1 MLIIEIIPLSNNL
14 KIFSPMLLK
23 NAFSLF
29 FTIFSL
35 NIVFAQSADE
45 TIFKQK
51 MTLPKGETT
60 TQTAMLIAK
69 SFIGKPYKAGT
80 LEGNPKEQLVC
91 NLRDFDCSTFVENVI
106 AMSLISHGGSPTFEK
121 YKKQL
126 TELRYRNGT
135 VQGYASRLHYF
146 KEWIIQAERN
156 NILQDITSKI
166 GGIKQK
172 KSLNFMTSNRE
183 LYPNLKDESSYL
195 AIKDYQKQIN
205 EFDFYYIPKWKI
217 EKVENQI
224 QEGDIIAITS
234 NVDGLDFNHEGF
246 AIRQNGR
253 VYLLHASYE
262 QKKIIISKELL
273 VDYLNR
279 IHKHSGISVLRLL

>member
-1 MLIIEIIPLSNNL
+1 
-14 KIFSPMLLK
+14 MLLK

-29 FTIFSL
+29 STIFVL
-35 NIVFAQSADE
+35 NTVFAQSADE
-45 TIFKQK
+45 TVFLQK
-51 MTLPKGETT
+51 MKLPKGETKAQIAIT
-60 TQTAMLIAK
+60 IAK
-69 SFIGKPYKAGT
+69 SFIGQPYKAGT
-80 LEGNPKEQLVC
+80 LEGNSKEQLVC

-106 AMSLISHGGSPTFEK
+106 AMSLISHAGSPTFEK

-166 GGIKQK
+166 GGLKQK
-172 KSLNFMTSNRE
+172 KNLNFMTSNRE
-183 LYPNLKDESSYL
+183 LYPNLKDENSYL

-224 QEGDIIAITS
+224 QDGDIIAITS

-253 VYLLHASYE
+253 IYLLHASYE
-262 QKKIIISKELL
+262 QKKVIISKELL

-279 IHKHSGISVLRLL
+279 IHKHSGITVLRLL

>member
-1 MLIIEIIPLSNNL
+1 
-14 KIFSPMLLK
+14 
-23 NAFSLF
+23 
-29 FTIFSL
+29 
-35 NIVFAQSADE
+35 
-45 TIFKQK
+45 
-51 MTLPKGETT
+51 
-60 TQTAMLIAK
+60 
-69 SFIGKPYKAGT
+69 
-80 LEGNPKEQLVC
+80 
-91 NLRDFDCSTFVENVI
+91 
-106 AMSLISHGGSPTFEK
+106 MSLISHSSSQTFEK

-126 TELRYRNGT
+126 TELRYRNST

-166 GGIKQK
+166 GGMKQK

-183 LYPNLKDESSYL
+183 LYPNLKDEATYL
-195 AIKDYQKQIN
+195 AIKEHQKQIN

-217 EKVENQI
+217 EKIENQV
-224 QEGDIIAITS
+224 QDGDIIAITS

-246 AIRQNGR
+246 AIRKNGR

-262 QKKIIISKELL
+262 QKKVIISSELL

-279 IHKHSGISVLRLL
+279 INKHSGISVLRLL

>member
-1 MLIIEIIPLSNNL
+1 MNL
-14 KIFSPMLLK
+14 
-23 NAFSLF
+23 
-29 FTIFSL
+29 
-35 NIVFAQSADE
+35 Q
-45 TIFKQK
+45 
-51 MTLPKGETT
+51 KGETT
-60 TQTAMLIAK
+60 AQTALLIAK

-80 LEGNPKEQLVC
+80 LEGNSKEQLVC
-91 NLRDFDCSTFVENVI
+91 NLRDFDCSTFVENVV
-106 AMSLISHGGSPTFEK
+106 AMSIVKNAGSATFEK

-126 TELRYRNGT
+126 TELRYRNGI
-135 VQGYASRLHYF
+135 VKGYASRLHYF
-146 KEWIIQAERN
+146 KEWMIQAEQN
-156 NILQDITSKI
+156 DILVDITSKI

-183 LYPNLKDESSYL
+183 LYPNLKDEAAYL

-205 EFDFYYIPKWKI
+205 ESEFYYIPKWKL

-224 QEGDIIAITS
+224 QDGDIIAITS

-253 VYLLHASYE
+253 IYLLHASYE
-262 QKKIIISKELL
+262 VKKIIISKELL

>member
-1 MLIIEIIPLSNNL
+1 
-14 KIFSPMLLK
+14 MLLK
-23 NAFSLF
+23 NTLVLFLTF
-29 FTIFSL
+29 FTL
-35 NIVFAQSADE
+35 KNVCAQNADE
-45 TIFKQK
+45 TVFLQK
-51 MTLPKGETT
+51 MKLAKEEKKAK
-60 TQTAMLIAK
+60 TAIIIAK

-80 LEGNPKEQLVC
+80 LEGNSKEQLVC

-106 AMSLISHGGSPTFEK
+106 AMSLISHSSSQTFEK

-126 TELRYRNGT
+126 TELRYRNST

-156 NILQDITSKI
+156 NILEDITSKI
-166 GGIKQK
+166 GGMKQK

-183 LYPNLKDESSYL
+183 LYPNLKDEATYL
-195 AIKDYQKQIN
+195 AIKEHQKQIN

-217 EKVENQI
+217 EKIENQV
-224 QEGDIIAITS
+224 QDGDIIAITS

-246 AIRQNGR
+246 AIRKNGR

-262 QKKIIISKELL
+262 QKKVIISSELL

-279 IHKHSGISVLRLL
+279 INKHSGISVLRLL